1 MLLCKTLV
9 KDDMIIDYFNNQ
21 GGLLFSLCRKSLD
34 SVDKQ
39 KKKVILGHIYFSWMF
54 GCFHA
59 EHLPVVLL
67 TVSA

>member
-39 KKKVILGHIYFSWMF
+39 KKKSF
-54 GCFHA
+54 
-59 EHLPVVLL
+59 
-67 TVSA
+67 